1 MCAMQRLR
9 CVSKCKNCGSP
20 QLIVDCG
27 EYVCRDCGRVQGPTY
42 NENTSIEFLG
52 NNSNGYK
59 RVFYFNERLTRWS
72 CCEPK
77 IISDVWELIRD
88 EAGTLLPSGDK
99 KYPGVN
105 TSCNRALISKIL
117 RNVEISP
124 EMAETHRSKKFRK
137 LPLTKKR
144 FYDKYFEKWKTIR
157 WKLTGQKPVMPSHQ
171 LVSCI
176 KVLFGAMQ
184 APFEI
189 YRHHK
194 NCDGRR
200 KCEKYFKCVH
210 NFLNY
215 DLVFRAL
222 LQLAEELHGFRN
234 AYVMFKD
241 EFTLPARK
249 IIQRKLKP
257 MLIKICE
264 YNQWPVPVKDL
275 K

>member
-1 MCAMQRLR
+1 MLQLR
-9 CVSKCKNCGSP
+9 WEAKCKNCKSP
-20 QLIVDCG
+20 QLVVDCG

-42 NENTSIEFLG
+42 NQNTSIEFLG

-72 CCEPK
+72 CSEPK
-77 IISDVWELIRD
+77 IAQDIWQLILD
-88 EAGTLLPSGDK
+88 EANAKLGDGSP
-99 KYPGVN
+99 KYPELYTG
-105 TSCNRALISKIL
+105 CNRFLISKVL
-117 RNVEISP
+117 RNVEITP
-124 EMAETHRSKKFRK
+124 EMAEAHRSRKFRK
-137 LPLTKKR
+137 LPLTRKR

-157 WKLTGQKPVMPSHQ
+157 WKLTGQKPVMPSYQ
-171 LVSCI
+171 LVQCM

-194 NCDGRR
+194 NCEGRR
-200 KCEKYFKCVH
+200 RCEKYFKCVH

-222 LQLAEELHGFRN
+222 LQLAEELHGFKN
-234 AYVMFKD
+234 AYFMFKD
-241 EFTLPARK
+241 EFTLPAKK

-257 MLIKICE
+257 MLLKICE
-264 YNQWPVPVKDL
+264 YNQWPIPNKDL
-275 K
+275 M